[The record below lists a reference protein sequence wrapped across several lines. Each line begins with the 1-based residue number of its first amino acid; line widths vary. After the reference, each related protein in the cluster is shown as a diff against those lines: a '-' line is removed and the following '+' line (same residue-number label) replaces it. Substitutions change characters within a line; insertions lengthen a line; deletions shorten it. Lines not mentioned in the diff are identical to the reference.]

1 MGAAGAEEERGDLP
15 EDDITRVLRE
25 CEATLR
31 TLAEQ
36 GRLTADALESFV
48 QLSQR
53 VSEVMER
60 RSNRDDR
67 RQAARPVSTDR
78 RAVGTSDQHCR

>member
-1 MGAAGAEEERGDLP
+1 MP

-31 TLAEQ
+31 TLARQ
-36 GRLTADALESFV
+36 GRLTHDALDSFV

-67 RQAARPVSTDR
+67 RQLPRAVATDR
-78 RAVGTSDQHCR
+78 RRLAGTREEHWG